1 MKKGFTLTETLK
13 YLGLCLVFGL
23 FLMATGCN
31 KDFENTLPK
40 NFKNDTL
47 GVGNGSK
54 KVLYIILDGVKGSV
68 LRDLAP
74 INLTQITAKSVY
86 TYDGLSDYQTNVIT
100 NAAGWANMITGVDV
114 SKHKVSTENF
124 AGFDNQI
131 TPTLFTR
138 IKSVLNNSR
147 TVSFAATT
155 AFNDNLAADATVKQS
170 FADDSAV
177 KTATVN
183 EINTNNPSVLVAQFH
198 GADVAAANNYSTSN
212 TAYTAA
218 INTLDGYIGELMT
231 ALKNRKTFS
240 GENWMVVIAS
250 NKGGGP
256 SGGANS
262 ANPFVDGS
270 RNTFVAFYNPKFS
283 RSQLV
288 LDPNNLPYSG
298 IAPNLVCTSTSRND
312 LIANNTTTGSFGTT
326 GDYTLFLKVR
336 ANHASVGGYPP
347 FIGKTANFANGNPG
361 WVLFTNGDSW
371 NFKANGTQQFGGGTR
386 NFRDGLWHT
395 IAIRIYTENGARYV
409 AGYQDGKLVGGPLN
423 SGNSA
428 WTANMTSTTPLTIG
442 NILTTESTVSAID
455 VLIQDVL
462 IYNVAIP
469 ESDVIQYMRKTSFSP
484 ADAYY
489 SNIIGYWPLNEGQ
502 GATAAEKTGKGPVL
516 NYVGTNIWKPYGD
529 LAPNI
534 SASVFTTAAYTAVPN
549 GVDIPLMIYNWLNIA
564 VPANWSLMGKFYN
577 LPVNLPTN

>member
-13 YLGLCLVFGL
+13 YFGLCLVFGL

-47 GVGNGSK
+47 GIGNGAK
-54 KVLYIILDGVKGSV
+54 KVLYIIIDGVKGSV

-74 INLTQITAKSVY
+74 INLAQITAKSVY
-86 TYDGLSDYQTNVIT
+86 TYDGLSDYQTNAIT

-124 AGFDNQI
+124 VGFDNQI

-138 IKSVLNNSR
+138 IKSVLNNPR

-170 FADDSAV
+170 FADDAAV

-183 EINTNNPSVLVAQFH
+183 EINTNNPSVLIAQFH
-198 GADVAAANNYSTSN
+198 GADVAAANNYSTTN

-256 SGGANS
+256 SGAANS
-262 ANPFVDGS
+262 ANPFVDAS

-283 RSQLV
+283 RSQVV

-298 IAPNLVCTSTSRND
+298 IAPNLVCTNTSRND
-312 LIANNTTTGSFGTT
+312 LVANNTTTGSFGTS

-336 ANHASVGGYPP
+336 ANHASAGGYPP

-361 WVLFTNGDSW
+361 WVLFTNGDAW

-395 IAIRIYTENGARYV
+395 IAIRIYTENGVRYV
-409 AGYQDGKLVGGPLN
+409 TGYQDGKLVGGPLN

-428 WTANMTSTTPLTIG
+428 WTANMTSTTPLTVG

-484 ADAYY
+484 ADNYY

-516 NYVGTNIWKPYGD
+516 NYVGTNIWKSYGD

-564 VPANWSLMGKFYN
+564 VPANWNLMGKFYN
-577 LPVNLPTN
+577 PPVNLPTN